1 MSQPSTTYAVI
12 NTGSGSPQVISGF
25 GAADGLTLIGFL
37 GPELPFAPTAA
48 DATAQG
54 GVHQHLIADGDVH
67 ALQLDIYEAG
77 DALPAAVVQLTGVV
91 ALLSA
96 GSLTHW

>member
-1 MSQPSTTYAVI
+1 MTSQPSTTYAVI
-12 NTGSGSPQVISGF
+12 NTGSGSPQVIFGF

-37 GPELPFAPTAA
+37 GPELTFAPTAA

-67 ALQLDIYEAG
+67 
-77 DALPAAVVQLTGVV
+77 VVQQLCVV
-91 ALLSA
+91 LDRVAA
-96 GSLTHW
+96 GKEHHHLQFNRFGHFSRG